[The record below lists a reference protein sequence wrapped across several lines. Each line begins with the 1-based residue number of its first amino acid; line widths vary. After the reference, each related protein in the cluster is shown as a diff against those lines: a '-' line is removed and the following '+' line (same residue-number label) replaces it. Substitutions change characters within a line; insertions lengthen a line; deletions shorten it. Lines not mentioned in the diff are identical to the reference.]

1 MEFIKLL
8 LIVTFLTLIPG
19 QVLRIPQSSSFG
31 AVTLTDIS
39 VLILD
44 FFFVFFALTQKKS
57 LKFPPKIFFPF
68 ALFSVWS
75 LATIVWAARLLSIG
89 EILISSLF
97 LIRFILYFF
106 LAAVTFNIVRRDKIK
121 HWIELILFI
130 GVFYILIGFVQFFAV
145 PDLSFLTP
153 FGWDPHQRRIVASVI
168 DPNFSGFIFVL
179 LFSLATSLYLYS
191 AKKLPYFIIALGSF
205 VALILTFSR
214 SSYLA
219 FIAAIIVIGIIKS
232 RKLLLVALL
241 VLLFIF
247 TAVPQVR
254 TRIVGALTLDETAQ
268 ARIESWQNAFVVIG
282 DNPLFGVGFNT
293 YRFTQERYNFFAT
306 DNPEGGHSG
315 GGVDSSLL
323 LVTATTGAIGLALF
337 IFFLGSIVKTVAKNA
352 SSNPLHLATLASI
365 AALLVHSIFVN
376 SLFFPQIMLLIF
388 PLLGLCAQTAGDGR
402 GDPARAPAA
411 KTNLTIS
418 TSYPRKRGRRS
429 GVKPGRTRPI

>member
-1 MEFIKLL
+1 MEFVKLL

-39 VLILD
+39 VLVLD
-44 FFFVFFALTQKKS
+44 FAFVFFALTQKKS

-68 ALFSVWS
+68 ALFSAWS
-75 LATIVWAARLLSIG
+75 LATVIWAARLLSIG

-97 LIRFILYFF
+97 LVRFIIYFF
-106 LAAVTFNIVRRDKIK
+106 LAVVTFNIVQKDKIGR
-121 HWIELILFI
+121 WIELILLI
-130 GVFYILIGFVQFFAV
+130 GVVYILIGFVQFFAV

-179 LFSLATSLYLYS
+179 LFSLAASLYLYS
-191 AKKLPYFIIALGSF
+191 AKKLPYFLVAIGSF

-219 FIAAIIVIGIIKS
+219 FIAAIIVIGIAKS
-232 RKLLLVALL
+232 RKLLLGTLLALL
-241 VLLFIF
+241 LIF
-247 TAVPQVR
+247 TIIPQVR

-282 DNPLFGVGFNT
+282 DNPFFGVGFNT

-323 LVTATTGAIGLALF
+323 LVTATTGVIGLALF
-337 IFFLGSIVKTVAKNA
+337 IFFLGSIIKVVSRNV
-352 SSNPLHLATLASI
+352 SSDPLRLATLASV

-388 PLLGLCAQTAGDGR
+388 PLLGLCS
-402 GDPARAPAA
+402 
-411 KTNLTIS
+411 LTGGTFS
-418 TSYPRKRGRRS
+418 KHDT
-429 GVKPGRTRPI
+429 

>member
-39 VLILD
+39 VLVLD
-44 FFFVFFALTQKKS
+44 FSFVFYSLAIKKS

-68 ALFSVWS
+68 ILFTVWS
-75 LATIVWAARLLSIG
+75 LATIIWAARLLPIG
-89 EILISSLF
+89 EVLVSSLF
-97 LIRFILYFF
+97 LVRFIIYFC
-106 LAAVTFNIVRRDKIK
+106 LAVVVFNIIGKDKIK
-121 HWIELILFI
+121 RWIDLILII
-130 GVFYILIGFVQFFAV
+130 GCIYILIGLIQFFAI

-153 FGWDPHQRRIVASVI
+153 FGWDPHQQRIVTTVI

-179 LFSLATSLYLYS
+179 LFSLATSLYFYS
-191 AKKLPYFIIALGSF
+191 ARKLPYFMVALGSF
-205 VALILTFSR
+205 IAVILTFSR

-219 FIAAIIVIGIIKS
+219 FIAAIFVIGITKS
-232 RKLLLVALL
+232 RKLLVAALL
-241 VLLFIF
+241 VLLLVF
-247 TAVPQVR
+247 TIVPQVR
-254 TRIVGALTLDETAQ
+254 TRIIGALTLDETAQ

-282 DNPLFGVGFNT
+282 DNPFFGVGFNT

-323 LVTATTGAIGLALF
+323 LVTATTGVIGLSLF
-337 IFFLGSIVKTVAKNA
+337 IFFLGSIIKTVANNVSA
-352 SSNPLHLATLASI
+352 SPLHLATLASVV
-365 AALLVHSIFVN
+365 ALLVHSIFVN

-388 PLLGLCAQTAGDGR
+388 PLIGLS
-402 GDPARAPAA
+402 A
-411 KTNLTIS
+411 KYDS
-418 TSYPRKRGRRS
+418 
-429 GVKPGRTRPI
+429 